1 MTFSL
6 SEEAQTIK
14 VFNLRAD
21 THEFIGAG
29 DAYIPPHTV
38 LPANCTMTA
47 PRKFLLARLL
57 SGMIRCSSGRYW
69 KTIAARPSMTPPPGR
84 LYLFLNLV
92 RCRRTIP
99 GWHRPVSIRSGTVR
113 PW

>member
-29 DAYIPPHTV
+29 DAYIPQHMG

-47 PRKFLLARLL
+47 PASFRI
-57 SGMIRCSSGRYW
+57 S
-69 KTIAARPSMTPPPGR
+69 
-84 LYLFLNLV
+84 
-92 RCRRTIP
+92 
-99 GWHRPVSIRSGTVR
+99 
-113 PW
+113 